1 MFQNWL
7 HPLSGHLS
15 KFEGHQLG
23 SHISR
28 YTEAG
33 LPNLK
38 STQVALIGIGEGGAD
53 AVRNELYQLSY
64 TFNELA
70 ISDLGNVRKK
80 STSFLIPL
88 VKELIESKIFPIIIG
103 AQPSHALA
111 QYKAFQSLQHLINL
125 VIVDERLAFTLNKK
139 ASSPHFLNEVINS
152 RHSQLFHI
160 SFIGTQAHF
169 VPPGTFEYLD
179 KRHFDYIRLGKAKAH
194 ITELE
199 PIIRDGDLLSLNIN
213 ALKAAEAPGQSQPS
227 PSGFQVEDACQIS
240 RYAGLSDKLKAFGI
254 YGYRRGVDRKGQTA
268 KAIAQMI
275 WYFLDGYHNRKGDF
289 PASTEGLMEYIV
301 EFKTLDYQL
310 TFWKSEKS
318 GRWWMQ
324 VPVKTQHKYQRHRL
338 VPCSYNDYLKACQD
352 ELPDR
357 LLNALRRFA

>member
-7 HPLSGHLS
+7 HPLSSGFPKL
-15 KFEGHQLG
+15 EEHQLG
-23 SHISR
+23 NHISR
-28 YTEAG
+28 YTDTG
-33 LPNLK
+33 LPGLK
-38 STQVALIGIGEGGAD
+38 DTQVALIGIGEGGAD
-53 AVRNELYQLSY
+53 AVRNELYQLSF
-64 TFNELA
+64 TFDKLN

-103 AQPSHALA
+103 TQPSHALA

-125 VIVDERLAFTLNKK
+125 VIVDEKVAFTLNQNPTPKD
-139 ASSPHFLNEVINS
+139 FLNEIVDS
-152 RHSQLFHI
+152 RHSRLFHM

-169 VPPGTFEYLD
+169 IAPGTFEYLD
-179 KRHFDYIRLGKAKAH
+179 KRHFDYIRLGKAKAQ

-199 PIIRDGDLLSLNIN
+199 PVIRDGDLLSLNIN
-213 ALKAAEAPGQSQPS
+213 ALKAAEAPGQNQAT
-227 PSGFQVEDACQIS
+227 PSGFHVEEACQIT

-254 YGYRRGVDRKGQTA
+254 YGYRKGFDRNGQTA

-275 WYFLDGYHNRKGDF
+275 WYFLDGFYNRKGDF
-289 PASTEGLMEYIV
+289 PASTEGLIEYIV
-301 EFKTLDYQL
+301 EFKALDYQL